1 MRCERHKEGWLI
13 ETAESL
19 GSFVFILCR
28 GENCVF
34 EAKEEKLILE
44 IIFFVC
50 FYCSLEFFF
59 FFNSWISV
67 RSCAE
72 DSVENERC
80 VMYI

>member
-1 MRCERHKEGWLI
+1 MRCERHKDGWLI

-44 IIFFVC
+44 RIFFVC
-50 FYCSLEFFF
+50 FYCSLEFVFF
-59 FFNSWISV
+59 LTHGFQLGVVQRTQWRMNAV
-67 RSCAE
+67 
-72 DSVENERC
+72 
-80 VMYI
+80 

>member
-19 GSFVFILCR
+19 GSFVFILCK

-34 EAKEEKLILE
+34 EAKEEKLILKR
-44 IIFFVC
+44 IFFFF

-59 FFNSWISV
+59 
-67 RSCAE
+67 
-72 DSVENERC
+72 
-80 VMYI
+80 